1 MKEKRLIILGST
13 GSIGQ
18 STLQVV
24 RFHKPFF
31 KVVAIAAGSDIEKL
45 SMQIKE
51 FSPKIVAVY
60 QKENAIKLQKMF
72 PDVKVVGGLEGVSE
86 VASYKEADLC
96 VSAISGT
103 LGILPT
109 LAAIN
114 AGHDIALANKEVL
127 VSAGN
132 LVMSSVKKRGVKIL
146 PIDSEQSAIF
156 QCLDGRSS
164 KEVLKLILTASGGPF
179 LQTPI
184 KELKKISIENA
195 LNHPTWKMGAKN
207 SIDSSTLM
215 NKGLE
220 VIEAHHLFNIPLNQI
235 EVVVHPQSI
244 IHSFVEYIDGSL
256 LAQIAE
262 NQMVIPIQ
270 YAMTYPERKKGL
282 VKPFD
287 FRKFNRFDFYP
298 PDSKKFICLSLAY
311 HAAKTGGS
319 LPCFMNAANEI
330 LVERFLKGQISWL
343 DIAKKLEKLMIAHT
357 IEDDLKLETLTL
369 VDKQAREEAKLA

>member
-13 GSIGQ
+13 GSIGE
-18 STLQVV
+18 STLRVV
-24 RFHKPFF
+24 RCHSSSF
-31 KVVAIAAGSDIEKL
+31 KVVALAAQSNIEKL
-45 SMQIKE
+45 SLQIKE

-60 QKENAIKLQKMF
+60 NKDKAKELQKLF
-72 PDVKVVGGLEGVSE
+72 PDVKIVGGLDGVSE

-103 LGILPT
+103 MGILPT
-109 LAAIN
+109 FAAIT

-127 VSAGN
+127 VSAGS
-132 LVMSSVKKRGVKIL
+132 LITSHAKKKGVKLL

-156 QCLDGRSS
+156 QCLEGS
-164 KEVLKLILTASGGPF
+164 KTADVLKLILTASGGPF
-179 LQTPI
+179 FNTSYEQM
-184 KELKKISIENA
+184 KKISIKEA
-195 LNHPTWKMGAKN
+195 LNHPTWNMGAKN
-207 SIDSSTLM
+207 TIDSSTLM

-220 VIEAHHLFNIPLNQI
+220 VIEAYHLFDIPLSQI
-235 EVVVHPQSI
+235 EVVVHPQSL
-244 IHSFVEYIDGSL
+244 IHSFVEFVDGSL
-256 LAQIAE
+256 LAQVAE

-287 FRKFNRFDFYP
+287 FRKFNKFEFFP
-298 PDSKKFICLSLAY
+298 PDDKKFTCLSLAY

-319 LPCFMNAANEI
+319 MPCFMNAANEI

-343 DIAKKLEKLMIAHT
+343 EIGKKLEKLLISHT
-357 IEDDLKLETLTL
+357 IEDGLKLETLTL